1 MRQEKIIKLYMP
13 TNSPKA
19 VSDRDGRT
27 QVVGGGVIQTF
38 PATVTVWRLPFHQS
52 S

>member
-1 MRQEKIIKLYMP
+1 MRQEKILKLYRP
-13 TNSPKA
+13 TNSRKA

-38 PATVTVWRLPFHQS
+38 PATVTLQRAL
-52 S
+52 